1 MHLDTAMH
9 QMSIEQM
16 ELPLAERGAAPAGQ
30 CSGEAVSAARGDE
43 RSGLDDRLLME
54 RVVEAGN
61 LVRALKRVQRNKG
74 SPGVDGRTVI
84 ALPAYLK
91 AHWPAI
97 RERLLTGRYQPTVVL
112 RVELEKPGGGVRL
125 LGIPTV
131 LDRFI
136 QQAVLQVLQPTI
148 DPTFSEFSYGFR
160 PGRSAHDAVRQ
171 AQRYVQEDRHWVVD
185 VDLAQFFDRVNHDI
199 LMGLLAK
206 RIVDPR
212 VLTLIRRYL
221 EAGVMVTGVVVKRY
235 EGTPQGGPL
244 SPLLANVL
252 LDVVDQELERRG
264 HAFVRYADDCNVYV
278 ESRRAAERVMEGL
291 VGLYAKLKLQI
302 NRSKSAVAPAG
313 DRPFLSFRFDRVVRG
328 RIVTRRV
335 SPQAIGKMKAR
346 VRELTARSK
355 GWSLPAVMAALRRYL
370 LGWKAYFGL
379 AETPSAFADVD
390 RWIRRRLRALLIY
403 QCRSGPKLFR
413 VLRARGVSQRL
424 AAAAAAHC
432 RQWWVTATYLG
443 LTIAFPGTYFDTRG
457 VPRLGPS

>member
-1 MHLDTAMH
+1 
-9 QMSIEQM
+9 
-16 ELPLAERGAAPAGQ
+16 
-30 CSGEAVSAARGDE
+30 
-43 RSGLDDRLLME
+43 
-54 RVVEAGN
+54 
-61 LVRALKRVQRNKG
+61 
-74 SPGVDGRTVI
+74 
-84 ALPAYLK
+84 
-91 AHWPAI
+91 
-97 RERLLTGRYQPTVVL
+97 
-112 RVELEKPGGGVRL
+112 
-125 LGIPTV
+125 
-131 LDRFI
+131 
-136 QQAVLQVLQPTI
+136 
-148 DPTFSEFSYGFR
+148 
-160 PGRSAHDAVRQ
+160 
-171 AQRYVQEDRHWVVD
+171 
-185 VDLAQFFDRVNHDI
+185 
-199 LMGLLAK
+199 
-206 RIVDPR
+206 
-212 VLTLIRRYL
+212 
-221 EAGVMVTGVVVKRY
+221 
-235 EGTPQGGPL
+235 
-244 SPLLANVL
+244 
-252 LDVVDQELERRG
+252 
-264 HAFVRYADDCNVYV
+264 
-278 ESRRAAERVMEGL
+278 MEGL